1 MPAGSQTH
9 LCGTSQPAWLPQPQL
24 LPGTSDQ
31 RPESRGLGV
40 GDVQSLPRP
49 PVARDGHHAEPALLV
64 GHLLIYLSLNVF
76 SNYENSLICP
86 APGLTAV

>member
-9 LCGTSQPAWLPQPQL
+9 LCGTSQPAWLPQPQP

-31 RPESRGLGV
+31 RPESWGLGV

-86 APGLTAV
+86 APGLTGM